1 MIKKPDIKKIVD
13 AAENDAG
20 MAIPG
25 LRESLNEM
33 IEGKPARV
41 HTPEQIL
48 VRSARSKLGLTQPE
62 FAALIDT
69 PIGTIR
75 DWEQGRFK
83 PPGAIQCLLR
93 IALKHPDVVKELAA

>member
-1 MIKKPDIKKIVD
+1 MIKKKDVESIVD
-13 AAENDAG
+13 AAVNDAG
-20 MAIPG
+20 MEIPG
-25 LRESLNEM
+25 LRDSLNEM
-33 IEGKPARV
+33 IDDEQGRV

-48 VRSARSKLGLTQPE
+48 VRSARSKLGLSQSK
-62 FAALIDT
+62 FAVLIDT
-69 PIGTIR
+69 PVGTVR

>member
-1 MIKKPDIKKIVD
+1 MIKKKDVEAIVD

-33 IEGKPARV
+33 IDGKQSRV

-48 VRSARSKLGLTQPE
+48 VRSARDKLGLSQSK
-62 FAALIDT
+62 FAALIET
-69 PIGTIR
+69 PIGTVR

-83 PPGAIQCLLR
+83 PPGGIQCLLR

>member
-1 MIKKPDIKKIVD
+1 MIKKKDVETIVD

-33 IEGKPARV
+33 IDGEQGRV

-48 VRSARSKLGLTQPE
+48 VRSARDKLGLSQTK

-69 PIGTIR
+69 PVGTVR

-83 PPGAIQCLLR
+83 PPGAVQLLLR
-93 IALKHPDVVKELAA
+93 IALKHPDVMKDSAA